1 MRAMIEKE
9 LITKERFAELEAEL
23 RHLEGIERKEIIES
37 LEFAK
42 SLGDLSENAEY
53 HQAREAQGRLEDR
66 VREIK
71 RILKD
76 AEVVS
81 TRHKG
86 DMVGIGSVVTV
97 QKKGTKDKKTYTI
110 VGEGEADMAAGK
122 ISYQSPLGGALFE
135 RKKKDIAT
143 FEGPAGVVEYTILD
157 IE

>member
-1 MRAMIEKE
+1 MIEKE
-9 LITKERFAELEAEL
+9 LITKERKAELEAEL
-23 RHLEGIERKEIIES
+23 RHLEGTERKEIIES

-81 TRHKG
+81 AKHKG
-86 DMVGIGSVVTV
+86 DIVGIGSTVTV
-97 QKKGTKDKKTYTI
+97 VKKGSKEKKTFVV

-122 ISYQSPLGGALFE
+122 ISYQSPLGGALFG
-135 RKKKDIAT
+135 RKKKEDVS
-143 FEGPAGVVEYTILD
+143 FEGPAGIIEYTILD

>member
-1 MRAMIEKE
+1 MIEKE
-9 LITKERFAELEAEL
+9 LITKERKAELEAEL
-23 RHLEGIERKEIIES
+23 KHLEGTERKEIIEA

-53 HQAREAQGRLEDR
+53 HQAREAQAKLEDR

-86 DMVGIGSVVTV
+86 DVVGIGSDVTV
-97 QKKGTKDKKTYTI
+97 QKKGEKEKKIYTI
-110 VGEGEADMAAGK
+110 VGEGEADMATGR

-135 RKKKDIAT
+135 RKKGDKVI
-143 FEGPAGVVEYTILD
+143 FEGPQGAIEYSILNVE
-157 IE
+157 

>member
-1 MRAMIEKE
+1 MIDKE
-9 LITKERFAELEAEL
+9 LITKERKQELETEL
-23 RHLEGIERKEIIES
+23 RRLEGDERKEIIEA

-53 HQAREAQGRLEDR
+53 HQAREAQAKLEDR

-81 TRHKG
+81 TKRKSDH
-86 DMVGIGSVVTV
+86 VGIGSVVTV
-97 QKKGTKDKKTYTI
+97 TKAGTKEKKVYTI
-110 VGEGEADMAAGK
+110 VGEGEADMLAGK

-135 RKKKDIAT
+135 HAKGDKVL
-143 FEGPAGVVEYTILD
+143 FQSPAGAIEYTILSV
-157 IE
+157 E

>member
-1 MRAMIEKE
+1 MIDKE
-9 LITKERFAELEAEL
+9 LITKERKLELEGEL
-23 RHLEGIERKEIIES
+23 RRLEGEERKEIIEA

-53 HQAREAQGRLEDR
+53 HQAREAQAKLEDR

-81 TRHKG
+81 ARHKG
-86 DMVGIGSVVTV
+86 DMVGIGSDVTV
-97 QKKGTKDKKTYTI
+97 QKKGDKEKKIYTV
-110 VGEGEADMAAGK
+110 VGEGEADMATGR

-135 RKKKDIAT
+135 RKKGDKVIFDS
-143 FEGPAGVVEYTILD
+143 PAGAIEYTILG

>member
-1 MRAMIEKE
+1 MIDKE
-9 LITKERFAELEAEL
+9 LITKERKAELEAEL
-23 RHLEGIERKEIIES
+23 HRLEGDERKEIIEA

-53 HQAREAQGRLEDR
+53 HQAREAQGKLEDR
-66 VREIK
+66 VTEIK

-81 TRHKG
+81 GRRKG
-86 DMVGIGSVVTV
+86 DGANIGSVVIV
-97 QKKGTKDKKTYTI
+97 QKKGEKDKRRYTL

-122 ISYQSPLGGALFE
+122 ISYQSPLGSAIYG
-135 RKKKDIAT
+135 KQKGDKAT
-143 FEGPAGVVEYTILD
+143 FDSPAGTLEFAILD

>member
-1 MRAMIEKE
+1 MIDKE
-9 LITKERFAELEAEL
+9 LITKERKLELEGELRRLEAE
-23 RHLEGIERKEIIES
+23 ERKEIIEA

-53 HQAREAQGRLEDR
+53 HQAREAQAKLEDR

-81 TRHKG
+81 TKRKSDH
-86 DMVGIGSVVTV
+86 VGIGSLVTV
-97 QKKGTKDKKTYTI
+97 IKGGTKEKKVYTI
-110 VGEGEADMAAGK
+110 VGEGEADMLAGK

-135 RKKKDIAT
+135 RLKGDKVL
-143 FEGPAGVVEYTILD
+143 FESPAGAIEYTIVSV
-157 IE
+157 E

>member
-1 MRAMIEKE
+1 MIEKE
-9 LITKERFAELEAEL
+9 LITKERKVELEAEL
-23 RHLEGIERKEIIES
+23 KHLEGTERKEIIDA

-53 HQAREAQGRLEDR
+53 HQAREAQAQLEDR

-71 RILKD
+71 RILKE

-81 TRHKG
+81 SRHKG
-86 DMVGIGSVVTV
+86 DVVGIGSDVTV
-97 QKKGTKDKKTYTI
+97 QKKGDKEKKIYTI
-110 VGEGEADMAAGK
+110 VGEGEADMATGR

-135 RKKKDIAT
+135 HKKGDKIIFD
-143 FEGPAGVVEYTILD
+143 GPNGAIEYSILN

>member
-1 MRAMIEKE
+1 MIDKE
-9 LITKERFAELEAEL
+9 LITKERKLELEGEL
-23 RHLEGIERKEIIES
+23 RRLEADERKEIIEA

-53 HQAREAQGRLEDR
+53 HQAREAQAKLEDR

-81 TRHKG
+81 PKRKSDH
-86 DMVGIGSVVTV
+86 VGIGSVVNV
-97 QKKGTKDKKTYTI
+97 MKAGTKEKKVYTI

-135 RKKKDIAT
+135 RQKGDKVL
-143 FEGPAGVVEYTILD
+143 FESPAGGIEYTILSV
-157 IE
+157 E